1 MRLFAGQ
8 DYGLNRT
15 YLDSEGGEMMERAK
29 IDARQLLVLIV
40 LFEHGSAIVIPL
52 GIGAKQDVWLAI
64 LLGLTFGL
72 LLFFIYYRLYR
83 YYPNAPL
90 TTYVQDITGP
100 SIGKV
105 LAFVYIVYFLYI
117 ASRVL
122 RDFGEMLLT
131 FAYPETPL
139 FILNAIM
146 ILTVMYGVYKGI
158 EVIAR
163 TGVLFLTL
171 LYLLAVSGLILVI
184 SAGLVDIHRLQP
196 VLEGGWRRVWKVVFA
211 ETLYVPFGEM
221 IVFTMLFPYMN
232 NPKKTKQAAIIGMV
246 LSGLNLAI
254 IMTINVAVLGADVV
268 ARSAFPLLDTI
279 RRIRVANFL
288 ERLDI
293 LFMIALIIG
302 GFFKISVFFY
312 AAVIGITN
320 VFRVQ
325 NHQRLVYPLGLMV
338 LLLSIAIA
346 SNYPEHITEGLK
358 VVTIY
363 MHVPLQIIIPLC
375 LLIIATIRHRYFKQ

>member
-1 MRLFAGQ
+1 
-8 DYGLNRT
+8 
-15 YLDSEGGEMMERAK
+15 MMERAK
-29 IDARQLLVLIV
+29 IDARQLFVLII
-40 LFEHGSAIVIPL
+40 LFEHGSATVIPL
-52 GIGAKQDVWLAI
+52 GVGAKQDVWLAI

-72 LLFFIYYRLYR
+72 LLLFVYYRLYR
-83 YYPNAPL
+83 YYPDTPL
-90 TTYVQDITGP
+90 TAYVQDITGP
-100 SIGKV
+100 WIGKV
-105 LAFVYIVYFLYI
+105 LALIYIVYFLYI

-122 RDFGEMLLT
+122 RDFGDLLLT

-163 TGVLFLTL
+163 TGELFLTL

-184 SAGLVDIHRLQP
+184 SAGLVDLHRLQP
-196 VLEGGWRRVWKVVFA
+196 MLEDGWQRVFKVVFS

-232 NPKKTKQAAIIGMV
+232 NPEKMKQAAIAGMV

-293 LFMIALIIG
+293 FFMIALIIG
-302 GFFKISVFFY
+302 GFFKVSVFFY
-312 AAVIGITN
+312 AAVIGTAN

-325 NHQRLVYPLGLMV
+325 NHQRLVYPLGLLV

-346 SNYPEHITEGLK
+346 SNFPEHIKEGLEI
-358 VVTIY
+358 VIIY

-375 LLIIATIRHRYFKQ
+375 LLVIAAIRHRYFKHQ

>member
-1 MRLFAGQ
+1 
-8 DYGLNRT
+8 
-15 YLDSEGGEMMERAK
+15 MMERAK

-122 RDFGEMLLT
+122 RDFGELLLT

-146 ILTVMYGVYKGI
+146 MLTVMYGVYKGI
-158 EVIAR
+158 EVVAR
-163 TGVLFLTL
+163 TGELFLTL

-196 VLEGGWRRVWKVVFA
+196 VLEEGWRRVWKVVFA

-312 AAVIGITN
+312 AAVIGIAN

-375 LLIIATIRHRYFKQ
+375 LLIIAAIRHRYFKQ

>member
-1 MRLFAGQ
+1 
-8 DYGLNRT
+8 
-15 YLDSEGGEMMERAK
+15 LDSEGGEMMERAK
-29 IDARQLLVLIV
+29 IDARQLFVLII
-40 LFEHGSAIVIPL
+40 LFEHGSATVIPL
-52 GIGAKQDVWLAI
+52 GVGAKQDVWLAI

-72 LLFFIYYRLYR
+72 LLLFVYYRLYR
-83 YYPNAPL
+83 YYPDTPL
-90 TTYVQDITGP
+90 TAYVQDITGP
-100 SIGKV
+100 WVGKV
-105 LAFVYIVYFLYI
+105 LALIYIVYFLYI

-122 RDFGEMLLT
+122 RDFGELLLT

-146 ILTVMYGVYKGI
+146 MLTVMYGVYKGI
-158 EVIAR
+158 EVVAR
-163 TGVLFLTL
+163 TGELFLTL
-171 LYLLAVSGLILVI
+171 LYLLAVSGFILVI

-196 VLEGGWRRVWKVVFA
+196 MLEDGWQRVFKVVFS

-232 NPKKTKQAAIIGMV
+232 NPEKMKQAAIAGMV

-279 RRIRVANFL
+279 RRIRIANFL
-288 ERLDI
+288 ERLDVF
-293 LFMIALIIG
+293 FMLALIIG
-302 GFFKISVFFY
+302 GFFKVSVFFY
-312 AAVIGITN
+312 AAVTGTAN
-320 VFRVQ
+320 LFRIQ
-325 NHQRLVYPLGLMV
+325 NHQRLVYPLGLLV

-346 SNYPEHITEGLK
+346 SNFPEHIKEGLEI
-358 VVTIY
+358 VTIY

-375 LLIIATIRHRYFKQ
+375 LLVIAAIRQRYFKQQ

>member
-1 MRLFAGQ
+1 
-8 DYGLNRT
+8 LN
-15 YLDSEGGEMMERAK
+15 SESGEMMERAK
-29 IDARQLLVLIV
+29 IDARQLLVLII

-100 SIGKV
+100 WIGKV
-105 LAFVYIVYFLYI
+105 LAFAYIVYFLYI

-163 TGVLFLTL
+163 TGGLFLTV
-171 LYLLAVSGLILVI
+171 LYLLAVSGFILVI
-184 SAGLVDIHRLQP
+184 SAGLVDLHRLQP
-196 VLEGGWRRVWKVVFA
+196 VLEEGWQRVWKVVFT

-232 NPKKTKQAAIIGMV
+232 NPEKMKQAAITGMV
-246 LSGLNLAI
+246 LSGLNLAM
-254 IMTINVAVLGADVV
+254 IMTINVTVLGADVV
-268 ARSAFPLLDTI
+268 ARSTFPLLDTI
-279 RRIRVANFL
+279 RRIQVANFL
-288 ERLDI
+288 ERLDV

-312 AAVIGITN
+312 AAVIGTAN
-320 VFRVQ
+320 LFRIQ
-325 NHQRLVYPLGLMV
+325 NYQRLVYPFGLMV

-346 SNYPEHITEGLK
+346 SNYPEHIIEGLK
-358 VVTIY
+358 MVTIY

-375 LLIIATIRHRYFKQ
+375 LLIIAAIRHRYFKRS

>member
-1 MRLFAGQ
+1 LG
-8 DYGLNRT
+8 
-15 YLDSEGGEMMERAK
+15 SEGGEMMEQAK
-29 IDARQLLVLIV
+29 IDVRQLLVLIL

-52 GIGAKQDVWLAI
+52 GVGAKQDVWLAI

-72 LLFFIYYRLYR
+72 LLFFVYYRLYR
-83 YYPNAPL
+83 YYPDAPL

-100 SIGKV
+100 WIGKV
-105 LAFVYIVYFLYI
+105 LALTYIVYFLYI

-146 ILTVMYGVYKGI
+146 MLTVMYGVYKGI
-158 EVIAR
+158 EVVAR
-163 TGVLFLTL
+163 TGELFLTL
-171 LYLLAVSGLILVI
+171 LYLLAVSGFILVI

-196 VLEGGWRRVWKVVFA
+196 VLEEGWKRVWKVVFT
-211 ETLYVPFGEM
+211 ETLYIPFGEM

-232 NPKKTKQAAIIGMV
+232 NPEKVKQAAITGMV

-254 IMTINVAVLGADVV
+254 IMTINVTVLGVDAV
-268 ARSAFPLLDTI
+268 ARSTFPLLDTI

-288 ERLDI
+288 ERLDVF
-293 LFMIALIIG
+293 FMIALIIG
-302 GFFKISVFFY
+302 GFFKISIFFY
-312 AAVIGITN
+312 AAVTGTAN
-320 VFRVQ
+320 LFRIQ
-325 NHQRLVYPLGLMV
+325 NHQRLVYPLGLLV

-358 VVTIY
+358 IVPLYI
-363 MHVPLQIIIPLC
+363 HIPLQIIVPLC
-375 LLIIATIRHRYFKQ
+375 LLLITAVRHRYFN